1 MRGKR
6 NWKKWWLGYLSH
18 IAIGYGA
25 ARLMR
30 KRPVEGVGLLG
41 IATSYQ
47 ALEYAKYK
55 DTVAVDMKDL
65 MIGYGFGL
73 LHNILEEDNKGG
85 E

>member
-30 KRPVEGVGLLG
+30 KRPLEGIGLLG
-41 IATSYQ
+41 LSSAYQ
-47 ALEYAKYK
+47 ALEYAKWK
-55 DTVAVDMKDL
+55 DSVAVDMKDL
-65 MIGYGFGL
+65 MIGYGLGL
-73 LHNILEEDNKGG
+73 LHNTLEEKDTGG